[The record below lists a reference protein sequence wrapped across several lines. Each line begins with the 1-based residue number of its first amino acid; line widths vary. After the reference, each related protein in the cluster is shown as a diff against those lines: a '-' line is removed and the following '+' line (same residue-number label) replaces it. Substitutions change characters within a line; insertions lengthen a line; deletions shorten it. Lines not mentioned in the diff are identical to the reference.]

1 MARTINYVI
10 PGLVRVTD
18 ELGATTELRFTA
30 DGSLQQVTDPLGRT
44 SRWVYD
50 ANGQA
55 VQSIAA
61 DNSVT
66 SFSYDA
72 AGRLTSQTNALN
84 HTETYSYGPNSKS
97 PTSLVD
103 GKGNPLTYSYDS
115 QGKVTSIGYADGSSE
130 TFTYNSTNQL
140 ISKVERSGDTFSY
153 SYNPRGLLQ
162 GKSGP
167 DFSESHSY
175 DSQDRLLAVSRS
187 TTGGG
192 ASQSVS
198 YSYDSGG
205 NIAQISQ
212 GGKSISYSYDSQG
225 RRSSYSTSDG
235 ATVRYSYDSR
245 GRLSGLRDGS
255 DQSLVG
261 YQYDAAG
268 RLSRETN
275 GNGTATSYSYD
286 AAGQLLQIDNAS
298 PAGTI
303 VSSLAY
309 TYDLLGRRTGET
321 SNQGSWSYSYDA
333 SGQLVGAD
341 FSSSDP
347 AAISNQSRQYV
358 YDAAGNRISTLVNG
372 VATSYSSNGL
382 NQYTAVGG
390 AGYSYD
396 ADGNLLSDGVRSYQ
410 YNSENR
416 MIRASAGA
424 DVWEYEYDL
433 RGNRSAVIHN
443 GQRTSYL
450 VDPFAGYGDVV
461 GTYNADGSLQA
472 RYVHGNG
479 LVAGFNSIDSWYYE
493 ADAIGSTRSLSNGS
507 GGSLTAGLV
516 YDPFG
521 AQLGGGTGLAVDQSR
536 FGFVGGW
543 GVEQDLSGL
552 IHMRA
557 RQYDSIVGRFT
568 SLDPIRAAGGSLNYY
583 LYSHNQPIDFVDT
596 NGLRAEKN
604 ITVKAD
610 GKSTTLTGMYN
621 AKFSSDNIAF
631 TLENGFSLG
640 SDEKWK
646 LDSTQKISLTDVIDI
661 NATWNLGADEI
672 LPIKLSNGSY
682 TLGATKLLGN
692 GFSVSIESRKGFIKP
707 GDIAGSLT
715 HHFKQKNGFA
725 VDSHFSVLLEGLT
738 EGKLDVAIT
747 FPNKGTLR
755 ATSNF
760 NRNGKAV
767 FDFSGNLDYGNIP
780 LPEGWAV
787 DRFDVSS
794 NFNINTANLNLSSVG
809 ASAELPV
816 EIPNIGKVIIY
827 VNGNAFYNGGAE
839 FFIGIKT
846 DPLVLDLNSDGI
858 SLTSLVESQAYFD
871 YDNNGFREHVSWV
884 GADDGMLVRDLNNNG
899 RIDHLGEQF
908 GDALVNGF
916 TALAAL
922 DSNGDNFIDASDVE
936 FDSLRIWIDRN
947 GNGYTDNGELRTL
960 ADLSIQSIGLAR
972 VDRTDDPDGIRST
985 GSFTFSDGSTSTIAA
1000 IDLTIDRLST
1010 LSSQEVTL
1018 KAETAYL
1025 PGLKGY
1031 GALPNLNVAM
1041 SQDPTLLGLVRQF
1054 VQLDRSQLDQA
1065 PANIEAILFRWA
1077 GVDGIDPNSRSA
1089 FFDARKQA
1097 FLEKVYQSP
1106 ISFSITRT
1114 AHASGLRDSWAQFV
1128 SYFSGRLAAQ
1138 GFLRD
1143 LFPES
1148 SYQLGSDGLL
1158 SNANLSTVLASIQAN
1173 LPTDASSQLTYWSY
1187 AIGAI
1192 DAHSDQF
1199 GLTAAALTATL
1210 ETALGNRAAFL
1221 AALRQPVLG
1230 TGVNDELFIPLGGTG
1245 VHDSPG
1251 PIYINGGA
1259 GNDTITSGRDNDL
1272 LEGGAGNDVLDGR
1285 QGNDLLIGG
1294 EGNDSLSGGHGT
1306 DSLSGGAGNDSL
1318 NGGAGNDSL
1327 SGDAGNDSLN
1337 GSAGVDTLIGGAGDD
1352 TYIVDSNTDV
1362 IIEADN
1368 AGIDTVA
1375 SGVSFSLAAITNVEN
1390 LTITGTWAANG
1401 TGNSLSNVL
1410 TGSIG
1415 NNRLD
1420 GGAGIDTLI
1429 GGAGNDI
1436 YIVDS
1441 TTDVITEADNGG
1453 NDTVASSVSFSL
1465 TAIANVENLTLTGSA
1480 SIDGTG
1486 NSANNTLTGNAGA
1499 NILSGGDGNDSL
1511 NGSFGNDSLIGGAG
1525 NDSLNGGRGN
1535 DIITG
1540 GTGNDTLTGG
1550 SGLDRFNFTTAL
1562 DPANIDTITDFSISE
1577 KDIIVLSKAIFAG
1590 FGTTGTG
1597 IAIASTLIANGS
1609 TFTNSSQRLLYDYNS
1624 TTSTGT
1630 LWHDLDG
1637 NGSAAST
1644 QFATILGSTTS
1655 LNGSNIFLTA

>member
-1 MARTINYVI
+1 V
-10 PGLVRVTD
+10 L
-18 ELGATTELRFTA
+18 
-30 DGSLQQVTDPLGRT
+30 
-44 SRWVYD
+44 
-50 ANGQA
+50 
-55 VQSIAA
+55 
-61 DNSVT
+61 
-66 SFSYDA
+66 
-72 AGRLTSQTNALN
+72 
-84 HTETYSYGPNSKS
+84 
-97 PTSLVD
+97 
-103 GKGNPLTYSYDS
+103 
-115 QGKVTSIGYADGSSE
+115 
-130 TFTYNSTNQL
+130 
-140 ISKVERSGDTFSY
+140 
-153 SYNPRGLLQ
+153 
-162 GKSGP
+162 
-167 DFSESHSY
+167 
-175 DSQDRLLAVSRS
+175 
-187 TTGGG
+187 
-192 ASQSVS
+192 
-198 YSYDSGG
+198 
-205 NIAQISQ
+205 
-212 GGKSISYSYDSQG
+212 G
-225 RRSSYSTSDG
+225 RRSS
-235 ATVRYSYDSR
+235 
-245 GRLSGLRDGS
+245 
-255 DQSLVG
+255 
-261 YQYDAAG
+261 
-268 RLSRETN
+268 
-275 GNGTATSYSYD
+275 
-286 AAGQLLQIDNAS
+286 
-298 PAGTI
+298 
-303 VSSLAY
+303 
-309 TYDLLGRRTGET
+309 ET
-321 SNQGSWSYSYDA
+321 SNQGTWSYSYDA
-333 SGQLVGAD
+333 SGQLVGAN
-341 FSSSDP
+341 FASSNP

-396 ADGNLLSDGVRSYQ
+396 ADGNLLSDGVRSYV

-416 MIRASAGA
+416 MIRATAGT

-433 RGNRSAVIHN
+433 LGNRSAVIHS

-450 VDPFAGYGDVV
+450 VDPLAGYGDVL

-479 LVAGFNSIDSWYYE
+479 LVAGFNFGDSWYYE
-493 ADAIGSTRSLSNGS
+493 GDAIGSTRSLTNGS
-507 GGSLTAGLV
+507 GGTLTPGLV

-521 AQLGGGTGLAVDQSR
+521 AQLGGGSDLAVDQSR

-543 GVEQDLSGL
+543 GVEQDASGL
-552 IHMRA
+552 LHMRA
-557 RQYDSIVGRFT
+557 RQYDPISGRFSAT
-568 SLDPIRAAGGSLNYY
+568 DPLIEKGGSLNLYGY
-583 LYSHNQPIDFVDT
+583 AFNDPALYSDPT
-596 NGLRAEKN
+596 GLRCQEEIDTDIASKESRRDQLTGELDQKRNEKEDLEKQINKSDSLIERIEQAIPGFKEQITVLKLAMLQTGIAITAATLAGLVPVATALGITLLSLSGALLTAEAALDKLESDLPKEQEKN
-604 ITVKAD
+604 A
-610 GKSTTLTGMYN
+610 TLKN
-621 AKFSSDNIAF
+621 
-631 TLENGFSLG
+631 
-640 SDEKWK
+640 
-646 LDSTQKISLTDVIDI
+646 
-661 NATWNLGADEI
+661 NLGLVVDYIKSLQSQIDE
-672 LPIKLSNGSY
+672 
-682 TLGATKLLGN
+682 
-692 GFSVSIESRKGFIKP
+692 
-707 GDIAGSLT
+707 
-715 HHFKQKNGFA
+715 
-725 VDSHFSVLLEGLT
+725 VDSH
-738 EGKLDVAIT
+738 
-747 FPNKGTLR
+747 
-755 ATSNF
+755 
-760 NRNGKAV
+760 
-767 FDFSGNLDYGNIP
+767 
-780 LPEGWAV
+780 
-787 DRFDVSS
+787 
-794 NFNINTANLNLSSVG
+794 LNALQN
-809 ASAELPV
+809 EKPT
-816 EIPNIGKVIIY
+816 KC
-827 VNGNAFYNGGAE
+827 
-839 FFIGIKT
+839 
-846 DPLVLDLNSDGI
+846 DPLVLDIDKNGLSFVA
-858 SLTSLVESQAYFD
+858 LQYSQAYFD
-871 YDNNGFREHVSWV
+871 LDNNGFRERVSWV
-884 GADDGMLVRDLNNNG
+884 GSGEGLLVRDLNDNG

-908 GDALVNGF
+908 GDAVVNGF

-922 DSNGDNFIDASDVE
+922 DSNGDNFIDASDAA

-947 GNGYTDNGELRTL
+947 GDGYTDNGELRTL
-960 ADLSIQSIGLAR
+960 ADLNIQSIGLAR
-972 VDRTDDPDGIRST
+972 VDRTNDPDGIRST
-985 GSFTFSDGSTSTIAA
+985 GNFTFSDGSTSTIAA
-1000 IDLTIDRLST
+1000 IDLTIDRLSK

-1106 ISFSITRT
+1106 ISFSITQT
-1114 AHASGLRDSWAQFV
+1114 VHASGLRDSWAQFV

-1158 SNANLSTVLASIQAN
+1158 SNADLSTVLASIQVN

-1210 ETALGNRAAFL
+1210 ETALGNRAPFL

-1230 TGVNDELFIPLGGTG
+1230 TGVNDDLFIPYGSTGGAG
-1245 VHDSPG
+1245 GHDSPG

-1259 GNDTITSGRDNDL
+1259 GNDTITSGSDNDL
-1272 LEGGAGNDVLDGR
+1272 LEGGAGNDDLDGR
-1285 QGNDLLIGG
+1285 QGNDLLFGG
-1294 EGNDSLSGGHGT
+1294 EGNDNLSGG
-1306 DSLSGGAGNDSL
+1306 SGD
-1318 NGGAGNDSL
+1318 DSL

-1337 GSAGVDTLIGGAGDD
+1337 GGYGIDTLIGGAGDD
-1352 TYIVDSNTDV
+1352 TYIVDNTTDV
-1362 IIEADN
+1362 ITEAEN
-1368 AGIDTVA
+1368 AGTDIVT
-1375 SGVSFSLAAITNVEN
+1375 SSVSFSLAAIANVEN
-1390 LTITGTWAANG
+1390 LTLTGTGNINGMGNSLSNVLTGNTGNNRLDGGAGIDTLSGGAGNDTYIVDSTTDVITEADNAGNDTVASSVSFSLAAIANVENLTLTNAAANG

-1410 TGSIG
+1410 TGNTS

-1525 NDSLNGGRGN
+1525 NDSLNGGSGN

-1550 SGLDRFNFTTAL
+1550 SGLDKFNFTTAL
-1562 DPANIDTITDFSISE
+1562 DPTSIDTITDFSIIE

-1590 FGTTGTG
+1590 FGATGTG
-1597 IAIASTLIANGS
+1597 VAVASTLITNGS
-1609 TFTNSSQRLLYDYNS
+1609 TFTSSSQRLLYDYNS
-1624 TTSTGT
+1624 ITSTGT
-1630 LWHDLDG
+1630 LWYDPDG

-1644 QFATILGSTTS
+1644 HFATILGSATS
-1655 LNGSNIFLTA
+1655 LTGSNIFLST